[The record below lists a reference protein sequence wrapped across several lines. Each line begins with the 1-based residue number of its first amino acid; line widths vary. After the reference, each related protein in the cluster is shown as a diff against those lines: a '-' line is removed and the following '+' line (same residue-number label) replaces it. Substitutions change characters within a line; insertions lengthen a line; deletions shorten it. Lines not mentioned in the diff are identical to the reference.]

1 MPEAGG
7 HLGQRGRE
15 LLHLGWGGPAGVPR
29 LAVAAARCQGGEAGG
44 EQQQGVRQH
53 FYSGGHGDGSQA
65 TEYSLATK
73 TSAVHQH
80 PTASSIGNP
89 ADKVHVIPSVRAF
102 G

>member
-15 LLHLGWGGPAGVPR
+15 LRHLGGGGPAGVPR

-53 FYSGGHGDGSQA
+53 LHSGGHGDGSQA
-65 TEYSLATK
+65 TEYSLATT

-89 ADKVHVIPSVRAF
+89 ADKVHVIPSVSAF